1 MIPLENSR
9 DGRKRGFDSPAR
21 HGFRNGN
28 RSKRREEKESMAE
41 IEEITWDT
49 FDERTRIW
57 MQVLANIP
65 TEAVVRMLRLDL
77 HTGVATLR
85 GVGGDRVLGVISTD
99 DNNER
104 DEAEVFTP
112 LKGRPVLPLPYETE
126 YARNIALAV
135 YHSALNV
142 LVGDL
147 PLVWDDC
154 DGLCWITDNLDESLD
169 VNTTDL
175 REYRD
180 EVRRF
185 AAWCWVGDFATDME
199 DDIPLGKGVH
209 MESTPNMIR
218 YLTGGHGSVEIAVA
232 PDDEGLIDVNIL
244 DPKGRGLSF
253 HLAYGTPDVKE
264 AHDRAVLFLKH
275 AAEKNNKR
283 KGNLDEN

>member
-1 MIPLENSR
+1 MT
-9 DGRKRGFDSPAR
+9 
-21 HGFRNGN
+21 
-28 RSKRREEKESMAE
+28 E
-41 IEEITWDT
+41 IEEITWET

-77 HTGVATLR
+77 NTGFATLH
-85 GVGGDRVLGVISTD
+85 GVGGDKALGVIGPD
-99 DNNER
+99 DNGRE
-104 DEAEVFTP
+104 EAEVFTP
-112 LKGRPVLPLPYETE
+112 LRGWIRNSPTAPIPYEAE
-126 YARNIALAV
+126 YARTIALAV

-147 PLVWDDC
+147 PLVWDDV
-154 DGLCWITDNLDESLD
+154 DGLCWITDNLDEVFD
-169 VNTTDL
+169 DGGNTTVL

-180 EVRRF
+180 AVRQF
-185 AAWCWVGDFATDME
+185 AAWCWVGDFAADL
-199 DDIPLGKGVH
+199 DNDIPLQVTK
-209 MESTPNMIR
+209 ESTPHMIR

-264 AHDRAVLFLKH
+264 AHDRAVLFLNNVI
-275 AAEKNNKR
+275 EKNER
-283 KGNLDEN
+283 KEIRSEN